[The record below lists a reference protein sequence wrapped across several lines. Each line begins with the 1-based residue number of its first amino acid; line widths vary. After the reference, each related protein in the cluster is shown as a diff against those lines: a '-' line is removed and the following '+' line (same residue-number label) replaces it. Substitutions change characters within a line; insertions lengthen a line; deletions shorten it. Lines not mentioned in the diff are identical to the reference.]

1 MKAKSKRPYLLGAL
15 FEWILDSELTPYILV
30 AAGDASVVVPQQHV
44 SDGKIVLNIS
54 PAAVRGLTFDDETVR
69 FDGRF
74 GGAPIA
80 VEVPVAFVMAI
91 YAKETGEGMMFD
103 AEPSAGESSAAADS
117 NVTAAGDETDPGPKP
132 STGRKATPRSHLKVI
147 K

>member
-1 MKAKSKRPYLLGAL
+1 MKTKSKRPYLLSAL

-30 AAGDASVVVPQQHV
+30 AASNSSVVVPRQHV

-54 PAAVRGLTFDDETVR
+54 PAAVRDLAFDDETVR
-69 FDGRF
+69 FNGRF
-74 GGAPIA
+74 GGTPFA
-80 VEVPVAFVMAI
+80 VQVPVAHVLAI

-103 AEPSAGESSAAADS
+103 AERPPGESSVAS
-117 NVTAAGDETDPGPKP
+117 EPGVIGAGDEDAGPETSPGKKP
-132 STGRKATPRSHLKVI
+132 SPGSHLKVI